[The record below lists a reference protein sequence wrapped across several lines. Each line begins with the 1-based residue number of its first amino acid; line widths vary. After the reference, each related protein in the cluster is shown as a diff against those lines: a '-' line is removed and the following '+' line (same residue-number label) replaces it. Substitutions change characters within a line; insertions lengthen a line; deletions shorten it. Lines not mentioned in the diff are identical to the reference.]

1 MIPRISPSTVTF
13 LQFHLVIEIWLII
26 IMVLL
31 LIQEELEGKG
41 YDCLVQLFLVNV
53 KDYEA
58 FFLVYVNDC
67 NVCFTFFRVNVFTS
81 VSLSGKRYGSADRI
95 IAVTYIQTVLI

>member
-1 MIPRISPSTVTF
+1 MRSGSPF
-13 LQFHLVIEIWLII
+13 F
-26 IMVLL
+26 
-31 LIQEELEGKG
+31 
-41 YDCLVQLFLVNV
+41 VNV

-95 IAVTYIQTVLI
+95 IAVTYIQTVLM

>member
-1 MIPRISPSTVTF
+1 MIPLISPPTVTF

-95 IAVTYIQTVLI
+95 IAVTYIHTVLI

>member
-1 MIPRISPSTVTF
+1 
-13 LQFHLVIEIWLII
+13 
-26 IMVLL
+26 MVLL
-31 LIQEELEGKG
+31 LMQDELEGKG

-95 IAVTYIQTVLI
+95 IAVTYIHTVLI

>member
-1 MIPRISPSTVTF
+1 
-13 LQFHLVIEIWLII
+13 
-26 IMVLL
+26 MVLLL

-58 FFLVYVNDC
+58 FFLGYVNDY
-67 NVCFTFFRVNVFTS
+67 NVYLTFFRVNVFTS

-95 IAVTYIQTVLI
+95 IAVTYIHTVLI